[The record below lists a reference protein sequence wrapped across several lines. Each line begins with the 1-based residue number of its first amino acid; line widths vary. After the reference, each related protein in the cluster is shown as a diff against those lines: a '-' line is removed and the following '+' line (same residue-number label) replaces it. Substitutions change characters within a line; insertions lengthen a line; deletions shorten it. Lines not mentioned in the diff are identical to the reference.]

1 LCPQKSGRFTAPVT
15 AEEDPITTDA
25 YTADGVLGE
34 FVPYGAAFDRRAHPS
49 A

>member
-1 LCPQKSGRFTAPVT
+1 MPAKSGRFTVPVT

-34 FVPYGAAFDRRAHPS
+34 FVPSGAAFDHRALPS